1 MLAAGLGLHECLLK
15 NLERQTVALDVHLRC
30 RQAVTCTGRL
40 EVHVAQVILIAEDV
54 AQYGILV
61 LARVLDQTHGDT

>member
-15 NLERQTVALDVHLRC
+15 NLERQTVALDVHLCC